1 VGALL
6 VASLGQYQHRERVLF
21 GGGFLLSAAAA
32 GCAFSR
38 ILHLS
43 MGMLA
48 LAGLGSIAVMSVAN
62 TLIQV
67 SVPDQMRG
75 RVMGV
80 WALVFSA
87 SAPLGSLQAGTLA
100 QYLGAPVAVVIGA
113 TITLGGTAAA
123 MVGWKRLR
131 KKMPLHPE

>member
-1 VGALL
+1 
-6 VASLGQYQHRERVLF
+6 
-21 GGGFLLSAAAA
+21 
-32 GCAFSR
+32 
-38 ILHLS
+38 
-43 MGMLA
+43 MLA